1 MADTLISRMFHQIDQ
16 ADWTELA
23 TCFHP
28 EVIYERPGYEP
39 LVGLDRLMRFYR
51 DERAIVE
58 SHHTLDE
65 VLRVAESG
73 AAWGQVVGRLVTGVA
88 FDLQFAEI
96 YRFTDGLVAVRRS
109 YFFTP
114 AV

>member
-1 MADTLISRMFHQIDQ
+1 MAELLITRMFTLIDR
-16 ADWTELA
+16 ADWAELA

-28 EVIYERPGYEP
+28 EVTYERPGYEP

-51 DERAIVE
+51 EERAILE

-65 VLRVAESG
+65 VLQVADSG
-73 AAWGQVVGRLVTGVA
+73 AAWGQVVGRLSTGGA
-88 FDLQFAEI
+88 FDLQFAEV
-96 YRFTDGLVAVRRS
+96 YRFADGLIAARRS